1 MASLTVP
8 SSKMVNDMGK
18 RLLEASRLG
27 NADEVN
33 HLMTNGAPLTTDWV
47 GFELDLKPFNS

>member
-47 GFELDLKPFNS
+47 GFELDVKPFSS